1 MLLVNKRGSKAE
13 KKQQEIPALISS
25 LSSSSRSLFRLIY
38 SSFTH
43 PPTKT
48 HTQSIS
54 FFISPSY
61 SFPAMSPSPTRP
73 PLPRRHILLR
83 FPFFRL
89 SSRRLSDRFLLGVPV
104 YQPKVKTAAAAAAV
118 KVSSDSRDGASRR
131 HKHLIALFLRQ
142 TKASREARDSRKQRE
157 VEGVSARGAR
167 RVSMTSSASL
177 S

>member
-38 SSFTH
+38 SSSTH

-48 HTQSIS
+48 HTQSIF

-89 SSRRLSDRFLLGVPV
+89 SSRRLSYRFLLGVPV
-104 YQPKVKTAAAAAAV
+104 SQPKVKTAAASSGGCSESKQWQQRRSQPTSQASDCI
-118 KVSSDSRDGASRR
+118 VSSADKS
-131 HKHLIALFLRQ
+131 
-142 TKASREARDSRKQRE
+142 
-157 VEGVSARGAR
+157 VERSARFKEAERSRG
-167 RVSMTSSASL
+167 S
-177 S
+177 